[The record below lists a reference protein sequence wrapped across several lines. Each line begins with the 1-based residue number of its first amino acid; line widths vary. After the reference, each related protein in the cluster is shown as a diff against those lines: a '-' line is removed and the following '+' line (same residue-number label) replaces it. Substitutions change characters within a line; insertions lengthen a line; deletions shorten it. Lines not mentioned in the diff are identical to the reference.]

1 MNRLENAKIAAAL
14 ATKKKLLEQSIES
27 WTDITILVDHITEI
41 DTHLESIFSAGSNTS
56 IRVSDEFSIEKE
68 RLQKEWHQKTE
79 AIGQLQMIHDAIGVL
94 RNKLTGNPQLSELI
108 FLNAEIDSL
117 SQQCINVVDIS
128 VINLRNRYLKEIEEE
143 LRTAITESF
152 SRAEQRIIE
161 LSVVGETDV
170 QLAVDILQDYE
181 KEAQEILSDDPRF
194 LGLVVAIKEAQKT
207 LKAKMDLF
215 TGLQHFYDTLDTIKR
230 ENKQWNTIT
239 SQQ

>member
-1 MNRLENAKIAAAL
+1 TGIAEAL
-14 ATKKKLLEQSIES
+14 AKKKKLLEQSVEN
-27 WTDITILVDHITEI
+27 WADIKILVDNVTEI
-41 DTHLESIFSAGSNTS
+41 DTHLENISSASSSTS
-56 IRVSDEFSIEKE
+56 MPVSDEFNIEKE

-79 AIGQLQMIHDAIGVL
+79 AIGQLQMIHDAIEAL
-94 RNKLTGNPQLSELI
+94 RSKLTGNPKLSELI

-117 SQQCINVVDIS
+117 NQQCINIVDIS

-152 SRAEQRIIE
+152 SRAEQRITE

-181 KEAQEILSDDPRF
+181 KEAQGILSDDPRF
-194 LGLVVAIKEAQKT
+194 LELVAAIKEAQKI

-215 TGLQHFYDTLDTIKR
+215 TGLQRFYETLDTIKQ

>member
-1 MNRLENAKIAAAL
+1 
-14 ATKKKLLEQSIES
+14 LEQSIES
-27 WTDITILVDHITEI
+27 WADITILVDHITEI

-56 IRVSDEFSIEKE
+56 IPVSNEFSIEKE

-108 FLNAEIDSL
+108 FLNAEINSL

-152 SRAEQRIIE
+152 SRAEQRVIE

-170 QLAVDILQDYE
+170 QLAVDILQNKRIAD
-181 KEAQEILSDDPRF
+181 I
-194 LGLVVAIKEAQKT
+194 T
-207 LKAKMDLF
+207 LLR
-215 TGLQHFYDTLDTIKR
+215 LDSNPCSETH
-230 ENKQWNTIT
+230 
-239 SQQ
+239 S